1 MVYILLLLIIVIILI
16 LLLFK
21 CCSSNRGTEP
31 PPSDNTRTS
40 EPNKTLDF
48 IPAEGNEN
56 GIITIPGYA
65 GIIFQHGTLNQNT
78 DLHNPETNNCLFVI
92 SLYLSD
98 DTLIFKSDYV
108 KPGETLSEITLL
120 QTLEK
125 GIYKNCK
132 LVYNCYSLDGKTQF
146 NGSNQTIEINSK

>member
-1 MVYILLLLIIVIILI
+1 MVYILLLLIIVIILM

-31 PPSDNTRTS
+31 PPSDTTS
-40 EPNKTLDF
+40 TTENKTLDF

-65 GIIFQHGTLNQNT
+65 GLIFQHGTLNQNT
-78 DLHNPETNNCLFVI
+78 DLHNPEKNNCLFVI

-98 DTLIFKSDYV
+98 DTLIYKSDYI
-108 KPGETLSEITLL
+108 KPGETLDEITLL
-120 QTLEK
+120 QALER